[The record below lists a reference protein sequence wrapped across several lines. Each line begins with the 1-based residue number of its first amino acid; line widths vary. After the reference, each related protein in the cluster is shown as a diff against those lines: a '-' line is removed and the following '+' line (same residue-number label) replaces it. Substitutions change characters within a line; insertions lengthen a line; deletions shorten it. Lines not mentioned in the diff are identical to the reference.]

1 MKLSPMSPQKK
12 PYRRP
17 KLEVYGD
24 IRTVT
29 QTAAPTNECD
39 VTIASCTQSNYHSS
53 VHTGKG

>member
-1 MKLSPMSPQKK
+1 MSPQKK